1 MAGILLLGGSGQLGR
16 ELAGELQRLGLPLT
30 ALSHAELDITD
41 RAALAQ
47 ACARHAP
54 QLLINAGA
62 YTNVEQAEAQPELAF
77 AINAAAPGH
86 MAQLC
91 GEAGIPLLHVSTD
104 YVFDH
109 GGPHREGDEPQARG
123 MYARSKLRGEQL
135 VAEHCPRAL
144 ILRVSW
150 LFGRWGSN
158 FVKTMLRL
166 GRSRSEVGVV
176 CDQLGAPT
184 PARALAADMAGIAR
198 RLLAGEELAC
208 GLYHY
213 CGEPYCSWAD
223 LARAVFAQ
231 AQALGLLDHE
241 VTVRDLASAD
251 YPTRA
256 PRPSDSRLD
265 CTRIR
270 EVLGVARPQWAPFLA
285 ETLQGTP

>member
-1 MAGILLLGGSGQLGR
+1 MAGILLLGGGGQLGR
-16 ELAGELQRLGLPLT
+16 ELAEALGGCGLPFT

-41 RAALAQ
+41 RSALEQ
-47 ACARHAP
+47 ACARHDP
-54 QLLINAGA
+54 QLMINAGA

-77 AINAAAPGH
+77 AINAAAAGH

-91 GEAGIPLLHVSTD
+91 GGAGIVLMHVSTD

-109 GGPHREGDEPQARG
+109 GGPHREEDETQARSIYG
-123 MYARSKLRGEQL
+123 RSKLRGEQL
-135 VAEHCPRAL
+135 VAEHCPQAL

-184 PARALAADMAGIAR
+184 PARALAADMAGLAR
-198 RLLAGEELAC
+198 RVLGGEELAG

-213 CGEPYCSWAD
+213 CGTPYCSWAD
-223 LARAVFAQ
+223 LARAVFEQ
-231 AQALGLLDHE
+231 ARALGLLDHE
-241 VTVRDLASAD
+241 VAVRDLASAD

-256 PRPSDSRLD
+256 PRPADSRLD

-270 EVLGVARPQWAPFLA
+270 EVLGVEQPQWAPFLA